1 MSRKTDNYALI
12 NVEMIDK
19 KAKVTIKGNLGNL
32 SNILDNL
39 TKTIYTNLPPDLK
52 AQFIENLETTKNE
65 LKGDN

>member
-1 MSRKTDNYALI
+1 MSRKTDEYALI

-19 KAKVTIKGNLGNL
+19 IAKVTVKGNLGNL
-32 SNILDNL
+32 SIMLDNI

>member
-32 SNILDNL
+32 SIILDNL
-39 TKTIYTNLPPDLK
+39 TKTIYTNLPPELK